1 MFDIG
6 WSELLL
12 IGVVALVVIGPKD
25 LPKALATAGKWMARA
40 RAMAREFQNNVDDMI
55 RQSELEE
62 LRKQVQQARSF
73 NIQDELEKSIN
84 PPVAEPAKPLAVED
98 FTTPAGSDPAVTT
111 PAEAAAP
118 STTPAAPPV
127 PPAAAPAPVT
137 PAPVAP
143 VVDQP
148 VDAPHS
154 PVAGSSTPAAPVSPT
169 PTDPTKG

>member
-40 RAMAREFQNNVDDMI
+40 RAMAREFQSNVDDMI
-55 RQSELEE
+55 RQSELDE

-84 PPVAEPAKPLAVED
+84 APAEPAKPLAVED
-98 FTTPAGSDPAVTT
+98 FTTPAGSDAAAK
-111 PAEAAAP
+111 PAE
-118 STTPAAPPV
+118 S
-127 PPAAAPAPVT
+127 PAAAASAPAPEAVSPDT
-137 PAPVAP
+137 PAPA
-143 VVDQP
+143 
-148 VDAPHS
+148 
-154 PVAGSSTPAAPVSPT
+154 STPTPIT
-169 PTDPTKG
+169 PTEPTKG

>member
-40 RAMAREFQNNVDDMI
+40 RTMAREFQSNVDDMI
-55 RQSELEE
+55 RQSELDE

-84 PPVAEPAKPLAVED
+84 APAAPVEPAKPLAVED
-98 FTTPAGSDPAVTT
+98 YATPAD
-111 PAEAAAP
+111 AAAP
-118 STTPAAPPV
+118 TADGTAAPVPAAE
-127 PPAAAPAPVT
+127 PPAESSPAPEAPAPVT
-137 PAPVAP
+137 AT
-143 VVDQP
+143 D
-148 VDAPHS
+148 
-154 PVAGSSTPAAPVSPT
+154 STPT
-169 PTDPTKG
+169 EPTKG

>member
-12 IGVVALVVIGPKD
+12 IGVVALIVIGPKD

-40 RAMAREFQNNVDDMI
+40 RAMAREFQSNVDDMI
-55 RQSELEE
+55 RQSELDD

-84 PPVAEPAKPLAVED
+84 SPAEPAKPLAVED
-98 FTTPAGSDPAVTT
+98 YATPAGAVTAAAANPVDSPAVTL
-111 PAEAAAP
+111 P
-118 STTPAAPPV
+118 
-127 PPAAAPAPVT
+127 PPAPEAVTVPTVETSAPT
-137 PAPVAP
+137 
-143 VVDQP
+143 
-148 VDAPHS
+148 
-154 PVAGSSTPAAPVSPT
+154 PT